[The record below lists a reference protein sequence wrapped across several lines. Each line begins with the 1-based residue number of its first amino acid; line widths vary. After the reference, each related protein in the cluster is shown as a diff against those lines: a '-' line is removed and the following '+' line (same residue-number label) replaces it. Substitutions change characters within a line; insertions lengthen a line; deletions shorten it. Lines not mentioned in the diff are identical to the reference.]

1 MYGAHVGYLLLYDN
15 KTSFSNDGMTEL
27 PGTPDDLYLQRVT
40 QAVTEF
46 GKGIKSASFYPA
58 GHPVL
63 LQAVTKIIQLFEMV
77 PLPEEGLSIDVTK
90 NALLY
95 RDVPLP
101 SGGNKAVIDLNREL
115 YLRRAARIIFLPNL
129 HPDEVVSCLKI
140 ITLDPEEIQDAGGL
154 EQILLR
160 EKVTRIWANRVDYD
174 KLTELL
180 KEEELEE
187 IQPEEL
193 TDVPPET
200 SYIPLQEDAPP
211 QEVVT
216 IETLIARIA
225 KESDPSAYRGLIVE
239 FSRLLLAERAERK
252 IEYSTQAIAIFVR
265 HIKTPPGGS
274 DEIAGLARL
283 GIREIV
289 SEELVAHYIGLLK
302 KRGAR
307 GREETDAVLVA
318 LEERSVGPLLQAL
331 AEEEDLL
338 VRKAI
343 VEIVTRIGR
352 VAVPTILENLTD
364 YRWYMVRNMIT
375 ILGTLGMPDL
385 APHVAATLSHPDL
398 RVKKEAIKALS
409 RIPHP
414 SSVTALCDLC
424 FFPEET
430 VALAATAA
438 LSSKKEPEAVV
449 ALYRRAAAKLILY
462 PNYRLAHEA
471 IDSLRAIGTDE
482 SVTALEKILAL
493 RALWSSKKFQAMK
506 FHALRSISK
515 IRSGRSEEVLERA
528 RHSTDRSLRTEADR
542 IIARRM
548 T

>member
-1 MYGAHVGYLLLYDN
+1 MYASHVGYLLLYVN
-15 KTSFSNDGMTEL
+15 KTSFSNDGMTE
-27 PGTPDDLYLQRVT
+27 PPATPDDLYLQRLS
-40 QAVTEF
+40 QAVADF
-46 GKGIKSASFYPA
+46 AKGIKSASFYPA

-63 LQAVTKIIQLFEMV
+63 LQAVTRIIQLLEAI
-77 PLPEEGLSIDVTK
+77 PLPEEGLAIDITK

-101 SGGNKAVIDLNREL
+101 MGGNRALLDLNREL
-115 YLRRAARIIFLPNL
+115 YLRRAARIIFLPDL
-129 HPDEVVSCLKI
+129 QPDEVISCLKA
-140 ITLDPEEIQDAGGL
+140 ITLDPGEIQDAGGL
-154 EQILLR
+154 ERILLQK
-160 EKVTRIWANRVDYD
+160 KVTRIWVNRVDYD
-174 KLTELL
+174 KLTQLL

-187 IQPEEL
+187 VHPEEI
-193 TDVPPET
+193 TDD
-200 SYIPLQEDAPP
+200 PLEADAPP
-211 QEVVT
+211 EEVVT

-225 KESDPSAYRGLIVE
+225 KETDPSAYRGHIVE

-252 IEYSTQAIAIFVR
+252 IEFSTQAMGVFVR
-265 HIKTPPGGS
+265 HIETPPGGS
-274 DEIAGLARL
+274 AEIAKLARL
-283 GIREIV
+283 GIKEV
-289 SEELVAHYIGLLK
+289 ASEELVAHYIGLLK

-352 VAVPTILENLTD
+352 VAVPTVLENLTD
-364 YRWYMVRNMIT
+364 TRWYMVRNMVSV
-375 ILGTLGMPDL
+375 LGALGIPDL

-414 SSVTALCDLC
+414 SAVTALCDLC

-430 VALAATAA
+430 VALTATAA

-449 ALYRRAAAKLILY
+449 TLYRRAAAKLLLY

-482 SVTALEKILAL
+482 AVTALEEILAL
-493 RALWSSKKFQAMK
+493 RALWSTKKFRAMK

-515 IRSGRSEEVLERA
+515 IHGERSEGVLGQALRSPDRWLRIEAER
-528 RHSTDRSLRTEADR
+528 
-542 IIARRM
+542 IVGRRM
-548 T
+548 P